1 MCKFNPEFLDF
12 EKKVKNSFSKQTA
25 MKKLGV
31 NLISVKPGFVT
42 LKLIKTN
49 SVLQQQGFIHGG
61 VIAAGL
67 DSACGFSALSLCEK
81 NFEVLT
87 IEFKTSFFAPGISNE
102 INFEGKVVKYGK
114 KVCFCESD
122 AFSEI
127 NGEKKI
133 IAKMSASI
141 AKVKIPSNWEYP
153 IS

>member
-1 MCKFNPEFLDF
+1 MTEFNPEFLEFD
-12 EKKVKNSFSKQTA
+12 KKVKESFLKQSV
-25 MKKLGV
+25 MKTLGI
-31 NLISVKPGFVT
+31 NLISVKPGFVI

-49 SVLQQQGFIHGG
+49 FVLQQQGFIHGG

-67 DSACGFSALSLCEK
+67 DSACGFSALSLCAQ

-102 INFEGKVVKYGK
+102 IDFEGKVVKSGN

-127 NGEKKI
+127 KGEKKL

-141 AKVKIPSNWEYP
+141 AKVRVPSNWESP
-153 IS
+153 NS